1 MTPDRIFPRVD
12 LPAPFS
18 PTRAWID
25 PRATRRLTAS
35 RARAAPKDLPMSLS
49 STCAPWRP
57 GWSGT
62 SAGPLGGELARVRL
76 RDYAVVRQASDRVHA
91 AAALAIPQGLDH
103 RDHGQPALARRRLGD
118 VPVPGAGCDAL
129 QRGGARAI
137 ADEDDLAGLV
147 RGGQSLRAALDAL
160 VRAHDQVQ
168 AGVGLQHV
176 LHGRQPHGRA
186 EEALA
191 LGGDRDG

>member
-25 PRATRRLTAS
+25 PRAIRRLTAS

-76 RDYAVVRQASDRVHA
+76 RDYAVVGQARDGVDPA
-91 AAALAIPQGLDH
+91 AVLAVPQGLDH
-103 RDHGQPALARRRLGD
+103 GQHGQPSLTRGRLGNIS
-118 VPVPGAGCDAL
+118 VPGAGRDAL
-129 QRGGARAI
+129 QGGGAGAV
-137 ADEDDLAGLV
+137 ADEDHLAVLV
-147 RGGQSLRAALDAL
+147 RCREG
-160 VRAHDQVQ
+160 
-168 AGVGLQHV
+168 
-176 LHGRQPHGRA
+176 
-186 EEALA
+186 
-191 LGGDRDG
+191 